1 MKRTSVTVVR
11 RCCLGGLVLAAQ
23 FSTFDA
29 ARAADQP
36 ETVVVTATPP
46 DPVGNDAFS
55 FVKVTASQL
64 RTQPQL
70 DAALKQ
76 VPGLSLF
83 RRDSSVSA
91 NPTTQ
96 GVTLR
101 SIAPSGAGRALV
113 TLDGVPQND
122 PFGNWV
128 IWSSLPAEDLRGA
141 TVVRGAGSGPYG
153 AGALTGVIALDEA
166 TGTGLVAGDGEG
178 GSSGLRRVAAS
189 GGVDVD
195 RFAIFASAS
204 SEGSSG
210 FIPVNRQQRGPADD
224 PLTLDAN
231 NVSFRVETTAM
242 DDTLISAR
250 IGAYEEHRDSGLV
263 NAESSANGRTAS
275 LTIAHPESPGDLGW
289 RVQAWLRDVSLTN
302 TSVSIGSLRA
312 STTETNDQYAVPA
325 TGWGGNAALRGHW
338 SWLNWEV
345 GADARFAEGESRER
359 YGSGLTSTRISG
371 GRSSVAGVYM
381 EGASRFDGWLLT
393 IGVRADEWQ
402 TANGH
407 LIQTGVSP
415 TVQYFASRSGTL
427 PTARF
432 GARYDFSDNF
442 YVRGAAYEGFRAP
455 SLNELYRPFRVGQI
469 TTNANPALTPE
480 ELYGIEGGIGG
491 TFGALSWDAT
501 LFWNQLH
508 NAIANVTTGTNV
520 QTRENGAN
528 VNAPGVEAGARYPLM
543 DNLTLTSAFDY
554 VAAHTRVIDAKSLIP
569 GKLKNAR
576 PAQAPRWTVT
586 GGFDY
591 RPIPAVT
598 LSANLRYESRRF
610 ADDQNAVPLNAATT
624 VDMRASYTF
633 RDSLSLYVYCD
644 NLFNARVAST
654 AANQPL
660 TTGPSDTGLVT
671 NWAAP
676 RVIGGGVSFSQ

>member
-1 MKRTSVTVVR
+1 VTVLR
-11 RCCLGGLVLAAQ
+11 SFFWLGLATLFCLESAA
-23 FSTFDA
+23 S
-29 ARAADQP
+29 ADPP

-55 FVKVTASQL
+55 VVKITPSQL
-64 RTQPQL
+64 RAQPQL

-141 TVVRGAGSGPYG
+141 EVVRGAGSGPYG
-153 AGALTGVIALDEA
+153 AGALTGVISLDEA
-166 TGTGLVAGDGEG
+166 TGTGLVAGDLEG
-178 GSSGLRRVAAS
+178 GSSGMRRVAAS
-189 GGVDVD
+189 GGADID

-204 SEGSSG
+204 AEASDG

-231 NVSFRVETTAM
+231 NVSLRVETTAM

-250 IGAYEEHRDSGLV
+250 IGAYEEHRNSGLV
-263 NAESSANGRTAS
+263 NAASSANGRTTS
-275 LTIAHPESPGDLGW
+275 LTIAHPESHGDLGW
-289 RVQAWLRDVSLTN
+289 RVQAWLRDVDLTN
-302 TSVSIGSLRA
+302 TSVSISDLRA

-325 TGWGGNAALRGHW
+325 TGWGGNAALRGQW
-338 SWLNWEV
+338 AWLNWEI
-345 GADARFAEGESRER
+345 GADARFAEGESREL
-359 YGSGLTSTRISG
+359 YSTGLASTRVSG
-371 GRSSVAGVYM
+371 GRSSVAGVYV
-381 EGASRFDGWLLT
+381 EGVSRFNGWLLT
-393 IGVRADEWQ
+393 AGLRADEWE

-415 TVQYFASRSGTL
+415 TNKTFPSRSGTL

-432 GARYDFSDNF
+432 GARYDLSDTF
-442 YVRGAAYEGFRAP
+442 YFRSAAYEGFRAP

-491 TFGALSWDAT
+491 TSGAFIWNAT
-501 LFWNQLH
+501 VFWNQLH
-508 NAIANVTTGTNV
+508 NAIANVTLPSPPNPPNT
-520 QTRENGAN
+520 QMRENGFN
-528 VNAPGVEAGARYPLM
+528 INAPGVEADMRYALW
-543 DNLTLTSAFDY
+543 DNLSLTGALDY
-554 VAAHTRVIDAKSLIP
+554 VAAHTRIVDAVTLGIR
-569 GKLKNAR
+569 NAR

-586 GGFDY
+586 GGFEY
-591 RPIPAVT
+591 QPIAPVT
-598 LSANLRYESRRF
+598 LSANLRYESGRF
-610 ADDQNAVPLNAATT
+610 ADDQNLIPLDAATT
-624 VDMRASYTF
+624 IDARASYTF
-633 RDSLSLYVYCD
+633 TNSLSLYVYCD

-660 TTGPSDTGLVT
+660 ITGSGDIGLVT
-671 NWAAP
+671 NYAAP
-676 RVIGGGVSFSQ
+676 RVVGGGLSFTQ

>member
-1 MKRTSVTVVR
+1 MSGIAAGVVVTVLR
-11 RCCLGGLVLAAQ
+11 SFFWLGLA
-23 FSTFDA
+23 TLLCA
-29 ARAADQP
+29 ASSASADQV

-55 FVKVTASQL
+55 VVKITPSQL
-64 RTQPQL
+64 RAQPQL

-141 TVVRGAGSGPYG
+141 EVVRGAGSGPYG
-153 AGALTGVIALDEA
+153 AGALTGVISLDEA
-166 TGTGLVAGDGEG
+166 TGAGLVAGDLEG
-178 GSSGLRRVAAS
+178 GSSGMRRVAAS
-189 GGVDVD
+189 GGADID

-204 SEGSSG
+204 AEASNG
-210 FIPVNRQQRGPADD
+210 FIPVNRQQRGAADD
-224 PLTLDAN
+224 ALTLDAN
-231 NVSFRVETTAM
+231 NASLRVETTAM

-250 IGAYEEHRDSGLV
+250 IGAYEEHRNSGLV
-263 NAESSANGRTAS
+263 NAASSANGRTAS
-275 LTIAHPESPGDLGW
+275 LTIAHPEVHGDLGW
-289 RVQAWLRDVSLTN
+289 RVQAWLRDVDLTN
-302 TSVSIGSLRA
+302 TSVSISDLRA

-325 TGWGGNAALRGHW
+325 TGWGGNAALRGQW
-338 SWLNWEV
+338 AWLNWEI
-345 GADARFAEGESRER
+345 GADARFAEGESREL
-359 YGSGLTSTRISG
+359 YSTGLASTRVSG
-371 GRSSVAGVYM
+371 GRSSVAGVYV
-381 EGASRFDGWLLT
+381 EGASRFNGWLLT
-393 IGVRADEWQ
+393 AGLRADEWE

-415 TVQYFASRSGTL
+415 TNQTFPSRSGTL

-432 GARYDFSDNF
+432 GARYDLSDTF
-442 YVRGAAYEGFRAP
+442 YFRGAAYEGFRAP

-491 TFGALSWDAT
+491 TSGAFSWNAT
-501 LFWNQLH
+501 VFWNQLH
-508 NAIANVTTGTNV
+508 NAIANVTTGTNI
-520 QTRENGAN
+520 QTRENTGN
-528 VNAPGVEAGARYPLM
+528 INAPGVEADARYALLE
-543 DNLTLTSAFDY
+543 NLSLTGAFDY
-554 VAAHTRVIDAKSLIP
+554 VAARTRVADTTGALR
-569 GKLKNAR
+569 NAR

-591 RPIPAVT
+591 KPIAPIT
-598 LSANLRYESRRF
+598 LSADLRYESRRF
-610 ADDQNAVPLNAATT
+610 ADDQNSIPLNAAATI
-624 VDMRASYTF
+624 DARASYAF
-633 RDSLSLYVYCD
+633 ANSLSLYVYCD

-660 TTGPSDTGLVT
+660 ITGSGDIGLVT
-671 NWAAP
+671 NYAAP
-676 RVIGGGVSFSQ
+676 RVVGGGLSFTQ